1 MESLTNRV
9 EQVENT
15 ISGMEDKVQELD
27 WIVKDDERMC

>member
-1 MESLTNRV
+1 MNIAMESLTNRV

-27 WIVKDDERMC
+27 